1 MARSRKQ
8 KKVLH
13 EVSAD
18 IRISVKLDALGY
30 TPEDAEATAE
40 EELQEYTQTLRSTS
54 DLTVEDVEIL
64 SIVAEPTEKDEEDD
78 SRN

>member
-13 EVSAD
+13 QVSAD
-18 IRISVKLDALGY
+18 LRISVKLDALGY

-40 EELQEYTQTLRSTS
+40 EELREYATTLRTTS
-54 DLTVEDVEIL
+54 DLKVEEVEIL
-64 SIVAEPTEKDEEDD
+64 EIVAEPAEKDEDDD
-78 SRN
+78 SRD